1 MRNGTAGRAGGWDGA
16 SLAFS
21 NLQKWKWLNFWCNW
35 EGQGTLFMSL
45 CTVKPREKSDLKP
58 LVWEHTPK
66 PVIQLLSHDCIRK
79 MCSELGQAVNERA
92 ESSSPA
98 KSKLAA
104 RLRHQRAP
112 LPAVQV
118 CYPCGQVQNR
128 IVSDPW
134 SNTLSQLYQ
143 LRITP
148 GTLTV
153 WSVSGGSTICFSI
166 LFKTN
171 FQSSFKTRFRT
182 VFSQIFAET
191 LKLE

>member
-1 MRNGTAGRAGGWDGA
+1 MKEQSLPHQLRASWA
-16 SLAFS
+16 HNSETPES
-21 NLQKWKWLNFWCNW
+21 N
-35 EGQGTLFMSL
+35 
-45 CTVKPREKSDLKP
+45 R
-58 LVWEHTPK
+58 
-66 PVIQLLSHDCIRK
+66 
-79 MCSELGQAVNERA
+79 
-92 ESSSPA
+92 
-98 KSKLAA
+98 
-104 RLRHQRAP
+104 

-118 CYPCGQVQNR
+118 LFLVVKVQKR
-128 IVSDPW
+128 IVPDPLAPDQAHYY
-134 SNTLSQLYQ
+134 NPLRQ